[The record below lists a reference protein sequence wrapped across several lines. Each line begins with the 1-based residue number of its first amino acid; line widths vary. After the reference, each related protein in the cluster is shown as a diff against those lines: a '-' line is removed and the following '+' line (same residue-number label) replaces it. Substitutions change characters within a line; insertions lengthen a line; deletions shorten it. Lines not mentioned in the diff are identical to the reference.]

1 MQWAETGGSL
11 GHGKL
16 VPIPFI
22 LFCFSWSLIFYIQR
36 LGNIGEWAAFN
47 EEKER
52 HVIPGLELCARG
64 GELRGLGSDP
74 TQTSGGAWRAACH
87 HSSPDITWRC
97 VVLLH
102 ILTRISY
109 IHWFIVAQLL
119 PQLCHSLM
127 NFSFMYVQWMI
138 VPPQTCTAC
147 SLSTAH
153 FYGLMGLWGLAL
165 VVTFEVFLLATAHN
179 DLVTKLWWI
188 YFRKRNHALCLQP
201 NCHSPSTRPPHLSW
215 AGWAPSSHPSGLP
228 STLLPALLL

>member
-36 LGNIGEWAAFN
+36 LGNIGEWTAFN

-97 VVLLH
+97 VVFCSEEAGLVN
-102 ILTRISY
+102 TRLWKGKEYGDFLEAAWMEQNKRAEQGGFSDFLFC
-109 IHWFIVAQLL
+109 IHQRGQCV
-119 PQLCHSLM
+119 
-127 NFSFMYVQWMI
+127 
-138 VPPQTCTAC
+138 
-147 SLSTAH
+147 
-153 FYGLMGLWGLAL
+153 
-165 VVTFEVFLLATAHN
+165 
-179 DLVTKLWWI
+179 KL
-188 YFRKRNHALCLQP
+188 
-201 NCHSPSTRPPHLSW
+201 
-215 AGWAPSSHPSGLP
+215 
-228 STLLPALLL
+228 